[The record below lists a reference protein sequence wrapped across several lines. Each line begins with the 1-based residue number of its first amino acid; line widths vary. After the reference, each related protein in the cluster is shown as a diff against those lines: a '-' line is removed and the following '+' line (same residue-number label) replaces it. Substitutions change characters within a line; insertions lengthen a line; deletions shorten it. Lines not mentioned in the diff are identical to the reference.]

1 VIYNFVQGLAGNQ
14 APKITG
20 MLIDLPIYE
29 IHSYMKNFDLLI
41 QRVSE
46 AKDLLLGMH

>member
-1 VIYNFVQGLAGNQ
+1 VQGLSGNL

-29 IHSYMKNFDLLI
+29 IHSYMKSYDILI

-46 AKDLLLGMH
+46 AKELLSGMQ

>member
-1 VIYNFVQGLAGNQ
+1 MQGLAGNL

-20 MLIDLPIYE
+20 MLIDLPIHE
-29 IHSYMKNFDLLI
+29 IHSYMKNFDILI

-46 AKDLLLGMH
+46 AKELLAGLH